1 VKLTTLLLS
10 GSASSKETRRNSKVW
25 PFFTMI
31 APTEPK
37 SLGTWKSSLNVKFVS
52 TGKSRAASQFRIF
65 TSSLRKPSPVSAK
78 KDSYIFLSNA
88 AVVIFFHAG
97 SKRADEDI

>member
-1 VKLTTLLLS
+1 
-10 GSASSKETRRNSKVW
+10 
-25 PFFTMI
+25 
-31 APTEPK
+31 
-37 SLGTWKSSLNVKFVS
+37 
-52 TGKSRAASQFRIF
+52 
-65 TSSLRKPSPVSAK
+65 VSAK